1 MAEEQK
7 WTGKTYGGSKLLGS
21 LIFALRFMDVRLLYL
36 AAAIFVVPVCLCLN
50 ASRGIAYRY
59 FRERFNYSPLK
70 AAWKTYVNHCLFGQ
84 VVIDRFAMYA
94 GKKFKIEIEGY
105 DHFLHLAAQKEGFVQ
120 LSSHIGNYELAGYN
134 LVAETKVFN

>member
-1 MAEEQK
+1 MAQEQK
-7 WTGKTYGGSKLLGS
+7 WTGKTYGGSKLLNS

-94 GKKFKIEIEGY
+94 GKSLRLRSKATTTFFILQHKKMG
-105 DHFLHLAAQKEGFVQ
+105 
-120 LSSHIGNYELAGYN
+120 LSS
-134 LVAETKVFN
+134 